1 MRREGFCFLWENQRI
16 RLLAPGVSL
25 VWKTSIQQTWRKEL
39 MRWVNRESESPL
51 NQESES
57 RPVQDFDVVEIV
69 GTVTI

>member
-57 RPVQDFDVVEIV
+57 CPIQDFDVVETV